1 MAGNDK
7 QVRVGLN
14 TSTGLWERC
23 AAKPGNEGR
32 YGCPHAKHDTMGKD
46 EIAAANEK
54 AIAAVN
60 GNAGAVL
67 GKNRI
72 NAAAYM
78 KSRARLISMLRQQE
92 QNDMNRLQQGDE
104 PLTAN
109 EIGDDCVY
117 ISPGTSSW
125 ALTDASFLYAKS
137 DPVSNGIREELRAV
151 HDKDSFVRILH
162 SKLPAAASII
172 AYRVLSDQGKTVDL
186 SKADAEK
193 LLRDADKCGGMI
205 AYKVFDEYKDK
216 FTVRELADMA
226 GSMSSPRQYTAEVL
240 RLDPTELMRGSMSRS
255 VAKTC
260 LALRESNSVK
270 DIPGPVLDKAWE
282 KLDYDVRSNYDYDTY
297 SYAKI
302 IEDKSLSDKTAAG
315 IAHSAAVD
323 VNKCDLTANPD
334 DNDDNKDIERYED
347 GTMTPQGYTQLA
359 NHSSMRVATIE
370 AYSQRKNHSDEVMRE
385 LFGHGCFM
393 SDLEDVSEEEA
404 WQSEYEMSMNEK
416 DAKTLVYGVKH
427 GYLTDERVLDLARA
441 DDRKAHLFVESS
453 ANRSLTADV
462 RKQLRA
468 MIKKSNPFAGM

>member
-32 YGCPHAKHDTMGKD
+32 YGCPHARHDTMGKD

-60 GNAGAVL
+60 GNAEAAL

-78 KSRARLISMLRQQE
+78 KSRARLINMLCQQE

-137 DPVSNGIREELRAV
+137 DPVSNGIHEELLAV

-193 LLRDADKCGGMI
+193 LLRDADKCGSMS
-205 AYKVFDEYKDK
+205 AFKVFNEYKGK
-216 FTVRELADMA
+216 FNARELAGMA

-240 RLDPTELMRGSMSRS
+240 RLDPTELTRGGMSRS
-255 VAKTC
+255 VAK
-260 LALRESNSVK
+260 L
-270 DIPGPVLDKAWE
+270 
-282 KLDYDVRSNYDYDTY
+282 
-297 SYAKI
+297 
-302 IEDKSLSDKTAAG
+302 SL
-315 IAHSAAVD
+315 IH
-323 VNKCDLTANPD
+323 
-334 DNDDNKDIERYED
+334 I
-347 GTMTPQGYTQLA
+347 
-359 NHSSMRVATIE
+359 
-370 AYSQRKNHSDEVMRE
+370 
-385 LFGHGCFM
+385 
-393 SDLEDVSEEEA
+393 
-404 WQSEYEMSMNEK
+404 
-416 DAKTLVYGVKH
+416 
-427 GYLTDERVLDLARA
+427 
-441 DDRKAHLFVESS
+441 
-453 ANRSLTADV
+453 
-462 RKQLRA
+462 
-468 MIKKSNPFAGM
+468 

>member
-23 AAKPGNEGR
+23 AAKPGNEGC
-32 YGCPHAKHDTMGKD
+32 YGCPHAKHDTMGK
-46 EIAAANEK
+46 EEVAAANEK
-54 AIAAVN
+54 AIATAN
-60 GNAGAVL
+60 GEVVGAL

-78 KSRARLISMLRQQE
+78 KSRARLVNMLRQQE

-104 PLTAN
+104 PLTAS

-137 DPVSNGIREELRAV
+137 DPVSNGIHEELLAV

-162 SKLPAAASII
+162 SKLPAAASAI

-186 SKADAEK
+186 SKDDTEK
-193 LLRDADKCGGMI
+193 LLRDADKCGSMI
-205 AYKVFDEYKDK
+205 AYKVFDDYKDK
-216 FTVRELADMA
+216 FTTRELVDMA
-226 GSMSSPRQYTAEVL
+226 RSVSISRQYVAEVL
-240 RLDPTELMRGSMSRS
+240 RRDPDELLTGDGMSLNMAR
-255 VAKTC
+255 TC
-260 LALRESNSVK
+260 MSLHESNNVK

-282 KLDYDVRSNYDYDTY
+282 KLDYANYNYDYDTY

-323 VNKCDLTANPD
+323 VNECDLTANPD
-334 DNDDNKDIERYED
+334 DDKGIERYGD
-347 GTMTPQGYTQLA
+347 GTMTAQGYTQLA
-359 NHSSMRVATIE
+359 NQSSIRVSTIE
-370 AYSQRKNHSDEVMRE
+370 AYSKRKNHSDEVMRE
-385 LFGHGCFM
+385 LFAHGCFM
-393 SDLEDVSEEEA
+393 SDYDDITEEGE
-404 WQSEYEMSMNEK
+404 WQSTYEMSMSDK
-416 DAKTLVYGVKH
+416 DAKMLVYGVKH

-468 MIKKSNPFAGM
+468 MIKKSNPFAGL

>member
-32 YGCPHAKHDTMGKD
+32 YGCPHARHDIMGKD

-60 GNAGAVL
+60 GNAGAAL

-78 KSRARLISMLRQQE
+78 KSRSRLISMLRQQE
-92 QNDMNRLQQGDE
+92 QDAVNRLQQGDE

-109 EIGDDCVY
+109 EVGDDFVY
-117 ISPGTSSW
+117 ISPGTSLWS
-125 ALTDASFLYAKS
+125 LTDASFLYAKG
-137 DPVSNGIREELRAV
+137 DPVSNGIHDELLAV

-162 SKLPAAASII
+162 SKLPSTASII

-193 LLRDADKCGGMI
+193 LLHDADECGSMI
-205 AYKVFDEYKDK
+205 AHKVFDDYKDK
-216 FTVRELADMA
+216 FTARELVDMA
-226 GSMSSPRQYTAEVL
+226 RSMSNSRQYVAEVL
-240 RLDPTELMRGSMSRS
+240 RRDPDELLTGDGMSLNMAR
-255 VAKTC
+255 TC
-260 LALRESNSVK
+260 LALRESNGVK

-282 KLDYDVRSNYDYDTY
+282 KLDYDVRSNYDYDTC
-297 SYAKI
+297 SYAHI

-315 IAHSAAVD
+315 IARAAAAD
-323 VNKCDLTANPD
+323 VNECDLTADP
-334 DNDDNKDIERYED
+334 DDNKDIERYED
-347 GTMTPQGYTQLA
+347 GTMAAAGYTQLA

-393 SDLEDVSEEEA
+393 SGLEDVTGEEA
-404 WQSEYEMSMNEK
+404 WQSEYEMSMSEK
-416 DAKTLVYGVKH
+416 DAKMLVYGVKH
-427 GYLTDERVLDLARA
+427 GYLADERVLDLARA

>member
-32 YGCPHAKHDTMGKD
+32 YGCPHAQHGTMGKD

-54 AIAAVN
+54 AIATAN
-60 GNAGAVL
+60 GDVGGAL
-67 GKNRI
+67 GKSRI

-78 KSRARLISMLRQQE
+78 KSRARLISMLLQQE
-92 QNDMNRLQQGDE
+92 QDAVNRLQQGDE

-109 EIGDDCVY
+109 EVGDDFVY
-117 ISPGTSSW
+117 ITPGTSSW
-125 ALTDASFLYAKS
+125 SLTDASFLYAKG

-162 SKLPAAASII
+162 AKLPAAASII
-172 AYRVLSDQGKTVDL
+172 AYYALRDHGKKVDL

-193 LLRDADKCGGMI
+193 LLHDADTYGSI
-205 AYKVFDEYKDK
+205 SVHKVFDDYKDK
-216 FTVRELADMA
+216 FTTRELVDMA
-226 GSMSSPRQYTAEVL
+226 GSMSNPRQYVAEVL
-240 RLDPTELMRGSMSRS
+240 RRDPDELLTGDGMSRS
-255 VAKTC
+255 VAETC
-260 LALRESNSVK
+260 LALRESNGVK

-282 KLDYDVRSNYDYDTY
+282 KLDYDVRSNYYDNTY
-297 SYAKI
+297 PYAKI

-315 IAHSAAVD
+315 IALTAAVE
-323 VNKCDLTANPD
+323 VNECDLTADP
-334 DNDDNKDIERYED
+334 DDNKDIERYED
-347 GTMTPQGYTQLA
+347 GTMTAQGYTQLA

-385 LFGHGCFM
+385 LFAHGCFM
-393 SDLEDVSEEEA
+393 SGLEDVSEEEA
-404 WQSEYEMSMNEK
+404 WQSEYEMSMSET
-416 DAKTLVYGVKH
+416 DAKALVYGVKH

-468 MIKKSNPFAGM
+468 MIKKNNPFAGM